1 MKNFQNEQ
9 CEKTIDQR
17 EWKSAI
23 QELKNGQKEQ
33 TRKKELNL
41 KVIENLRTEIQVR
54 TSSLTKNKESEACI
68 TNYLSFLKA
77 LKVGQKSGTL
87 SIVKYN

>member
-33 TRKKELNL
+33 TRQKELNL
-41 KVIENLRTEIQVR
+41 KVIENLRAEIQVR
-54 TSSLTKNKESEACI
+54 TGSLTKIRNWKYKAKF
-68 TNYLSFLKA
+68 FL
-77 LKVGQKSGTL
+77 
-87 SIVKYN
+87 NEC